1 MGLDGG
7 GGRRPVVWGWGG
19 DGERAVGLGIR
30 SPAGMPGDPGPRVED
45 AATRGS
51 WACMLLKASRGKFTK

>member
-1 MGLDGG
+1 M
-7 GGRRPVVWGWGG
+7 VWGWGG

-45 AATRGS
+45 AATRGRALRPCPGVICS